1 MELLPHLL
9 EHAFEDTIYLV
20 PFLLATYI
28 LLELLEHK
36 AGDKAAVLVR
46 KAGIAGPFV
55 GSLLGAVPQCG
66 FSAAG
71 SALYASRAITLGT
84 LFAVFLSTSDEMLPL
99 FIAEQVDPLI
109 MLSIIGTK
117 IAIGMIMGFAIDGAL
132 RLRVRSEVKHEEKR
146 LRDLGHGVCC
156 THTENRENEHEHE
169 HGRKCDREHESDHEH
184 ENKHGHE
191 HEHELNHEYG
201 HKNEHEN
208 KHEHGLDH
216 DHGHERKAGV
226 ACSHEHSI
234 SRANSHNNPVA
245 CTCPHGHHLTGTE
258 LEQPFSHHHCHNPSC
273 SVSEESSSW
282 KDILISALKHTLQVT
297 IIVYL
302 ISFALVAVMELAGED
317 VITNYLVTN
326 PGIAIFGSALVGL
339 IPNCGASVVIT
350 QLYLDGMLG
359 TGAMISG
366 LLVSAGVGIL
376 VLFSENHRLRQ
387 NISIL
392 VGLLIIGVAWGSLF
406 ELLGITFM

>member
-20 PFLLATYI
+20 PFLLITYI

-46 KAGIAGPFV
+46 KAGIAGPLV
-55 GSLLGAVPQCG
+55 GALLGAVPQCG

-99 FIAEQVDPLI
+99 FIAEQVDPAI
-109 MLSIIGTK
+109 MLSILGTK
-117 IAIGMIMGFAIDGAL
+117 VVIGMVMGFAIDGAL
-132 RLRVRSEVKHEEKR
+132 RLKVRSKVKQEEKA
-146 LRDLGHGVCC
+146 LQALGHGQEC
-156 THTENRENEHEHE
+156 THFHEGKSIDGENNPVREVAYSTAHQSACTHSHSHEHE
-169 HGRKCDREHESDHEH
+169 YSH
-184 ENKHGHE
+184 NHGHKHDDNYE
-191 HEHELNHEYG
+191 HN
-201 HKNEHEN
+201 
-208 KHEHGLDH
+208 H
-216 DHGHERKAGV
+216 DHGHDR
-226 ACSHEHSI
+226 
-234 SRANSHNNPVA
+234 PDT
-245 CTCPHGHHLTGTE
+245 CTCPHGHHLTGEE

-273 SVSEESSSW
+273 SVSDETDGW
-282 KDILISALKHTLQVT
+282 KDILISAVKHTLQVA
-297 IIVYL
+297 IIVYV
-302 ISFALVAVMELAGED
+302 ISFVLVAILELAGED
-317 VITNYLVTN
+317 AITNFLATN

-359 TGAMISG
+359 TGAMLSG

-387 NISIL
+387 NIFIL
-392 VGLLIIGVAWGSLF
+392 IGLFIIGIAWGSLF

>member
-36 AGDKAAVLVR
+36 AGNKAAVLVR

-146 LRDLGHGVCC
+146 LRDLGHGVSC
-156 THTENRENEHEHE
+156 THTENREYEHEHE
-169 HGRKCDREHESDHEH
+169 H
-184 ENKHGHE
+184 E
-191 HEHELNHEYG
+191 HEHECDHGRKYNHE
-201 HKNEHEN
+201 HDSEHDE
-208 KHEHGLDH
+208 HEHGHAHDH
-216 DHGHERKAGV
+216 DHGHERKVGV

-234 SRANSHNNPVA
+234 SCANSHNNPVS

-302 ISFALVAVMELAGED
+302 ISFALATVMELAGED
-317 VITNYLVTN
+317 VITNYLATN

-387 NISIL
+387 NIFIL

>member
-191 HEHELNHEYG
+191 HEHELDHEYG
-201 HKNEHEN
+201 HKSEHEN

-387 NISIL
+387 NIFIL

>member
-20 PFLLATYI
+20 PFLLITYI

-46 KAGIAGPFV
+46 KAGIAGPLV

-109 MLSIIGTK
+109 MLSILGTK
-117 IAIGMIMGFAIDGAL
+117 VAIGMIMGFAIDGAL
-132 RLRVRSEVKHEEKR
+132 RLKLHSRVKQEEEA
-146 LRDLGHGVCC
+146 LQALGHGQEC
-156 THTENRENEHEHE
+156 THFHE
-169 HGRKCDREHESDHEH
+169 GK
-184 ENKHGHE
+184 
-191 HEHELNHEYG
+191 
-201 HKNEHEN
+201 
-208 KHEHGLDH
+208 
-216 DHGHERKAGV
+216 
-226 ACSHEHSI
+226 SI
-234 SRANSHNNPVA
+234 DSANNPVCETSYSQA
-245 CTCPHGHHLTGTE
+245 RQLICDPDSDHAHDCEHSHNYPDHKIDEIHEWSASNANEVHHCHVSEQHQQSTCTCPHGHHLTSEE
-258 LEQPFSHHHCHNPSC
+258 LEQPFSHHHCHNPNC
-273 SVSEESSSW
+273 SVSEESSGW
-282 KDILISALKHTLQVT
+282 KDILLSAIKHTLQVT
-297 IIVYL
+297 VIVYL
-302 ISFALVAVMELAGED
+302 ISFVLVAALELAGED
-317 VITNYLVTN
+317 AITSFLAAN

-359 TGAMISG
+359 TGAMLSG
-366 LLVSAGVGIL
+366 LLVSAGVGML

-387 NISIL
+387 N
-392 VGLLIIGVAWGSLF
+392 LLILAGLFVTGIAWGTLF
-406 ELLGITFM
+406 ELLGISFM

>member
-20 PFLLATYI
+20 PFLLITYI

-46 KAGIAGPFV
+46 KAGIAGPLV
-55 GSLLGAVPQCG
+55 GALLGAVPQCG

-99 FIAEQVDPLI
+99 FIAEQVDPAI
-109 MLSIIGTK
+109 MFSIIGCK
-117 IAIGMIMGFAIDGAL
+117 VAIGMIMGFAIDGAL
-132 RLRVRSEVKHEEKR
+132 RLKVRSKVKQEEKA
-146 LRDLGHGVCC
+146 LQALGHGQEC
-156 THTENRENEHEHE
+156 THFHEGKSIDSDKDPVREVTCSTAHQSTCTHSHSHEQEPNHNHN
-169 HGRKCDREHESDHEH
+169 HGRDH
-184 ENKHGHE
+184 NR
-191 HEHELNHEYG
+191 
-201 HKNEHEN
+201 
-208 KHEHGLDH
+208 DH
-216 DHGHERKAGV
+216 
-226 ACSHEHSI
+226 SHDSTDT
-234 SRANSHNNPVA
+234 
-245 CTCPHGHHLTGTE
+245 CTCPHGHHLTGEE

-273 SVSEESSSW
+273 SISEESSGW
-282 KDILISALKHTLQVT
+282 KEIIIISAVKHTLQVAV
-297 IIVYL
+297 IVYI
-302 ISFALVAVMELAGED
+302 ISFVLVAIMEIAGED
-317 VITNYLVTN
+317 VITDFLITN

-359 TGAMISG
+359 TGAMLSG

-387 NISIL
+387 NIFIL
-392 VGLLIIGVAWGSLF
+392 IGLFVIGIAWGSLF

>member
-20 PFLLATYI
+20 PFLLVTYI

-36 AGDKAAVLVR
+36 AGGKAAVLVR
-46 KAGIAGPFV
+46 KAGIAGPLV

-99 FIAEQVDPLI
+99 FIAEQVDPSI
-109 MLSIIGTK
+109 MFSILGVK
-117 IAIGMIMGFAIDGAL
+117 ILIGMIMGFAIDGVL
-132 RLRVRSEVKHEEKR
+132 RLRVRARVKHEEEL
-146 LRDLGHGVCC
+146 LRSLGHGQEC
-156 THTENRENEHEHE
+156 THFHEGHHINNNHTSPVQAIACKSSQETNREITCSDNHAHTDEDNYTHE
-169 HGRKCDREHESDHEH
+169 CA
-184 ENKHGHE
+184 HGH
-191 HEHELNHEYG
+191 NHTQI
-201 HKNEHEN
+201 
-208 KHEHGLDH
+208 
-216 DHGHERKAGV
+216 A
-226 ACSHEHSI
+226 
-234 SRANSHNNPVA
+234 ANSSQDDHPA
-245 CTCPHGHHLTGTE
+245 TCTCPHGHHITGEE
-258 LEQPFSHHHCHNPSC
+258 LEQPFSRHHCHNPSC
-273 SVSEESSSW
+273 SVTEESSGW
-282 KDILISALKHTLQVT
+282 KDIIFSAVKHTLQVS

-302 ISFALVAVMELAGED
+302 ISLALVAILELAGED
-317 VITNYLVTN
+317 ALTEYLATN

-350 QLYLDGMLG
+350 QLYLDGMLS

-387 NISIL
+387 NILIL
-392 VGLLIIGVAWGSLF
+392 LGLFVIGIAWGSMF

>member
-191 HEHELNHEYG
+191 HEHELDHEYG

-234 SRANSHNNPVA
+234 SRANSHNNPVS

>member
-117 IAIGMIMGFAIDGAL
+117 IAIGMIMGFAIDGVL

-184 ENKHGHE
+184 ENKH
-191 HEHELNHEYG
+191 
-201 HKNEHEN
+201 
-208 KHEHGLDH
+208 EHGLDH
-216 DHGHERKAGV
+216 DHGHERKARV

-234 SRANSHNNPVA
+234 SRANSHNNPVS

-302 ISFALVAVMELAGED
+302 ISFALVAAMELAGED